1 MSYSDLFDKVWSMM
15 KTTQYNDGLSIW
27 VSYVIKTSQDNDVT
41 DHIGVI
47 YTENEIKLSWPIGSD
62 VDYSKN
68 KIKQLSD

>member
-1 MSYSDLFDKVWSMM
+1 MKLSYH
-15 KTTQYNDGLSIW
+15 GLSIRVW
-27 VSYVIKTSQDNDVT
+27 YVIKTNQDNDVT

-47 YTENEIKLSWPIGSD
+47 YTENEIKLLWPIGSD